1 MTVEKQQEWERRIE
15 EAVLDELNFSQEIE
29 DEVVYR
35 FIDRAIA
42 LYSKE
47 QYLSLEEK
55 LAIRTGGISEYAAI

>member
-42 LYSKE
+42 LCSKE
-47 QYLSLEEK
+47 QYLSLDP
-55 LAIRTGGISEYAAI
+55 R